1 MNFTQG
7 SQRDYLAVTFAS
19 HVISDEESMLI
30 STVRKTLLAGLT
42 AALVV
47 GLGASAL
54 ALPQTAPAA
63 VRANVAADGMP
74 LIAEDFVHPGAAK
87 LQQERGVT
95 LKHGDGHVWLTDVT
109 ALNEC
114 VGAANIA
121 IEARKGLYCF
131 KTDAKSGYLTL
142 ELPDTFNIWTQDH
155 PVRATLTAEGKST
168 VVNAPADELTSVGE
182 SGDTGLRS
190 VLVEIRITG

>member
-1 MNFTQG
+1 M
-7 SQRDYLAVTFAS
+7 S
-19 HVISDEESMLI
+19 ISR
-30 STVRKTLLAGLT
+30 VRKTLLAGLT

-54 ALPQTAPAA
+54 ALPKTTPAA
-63 VRANVAADGMP
+63 EISNAASNELP
-74 LIAEDFVHPGAAK
+74 LLVEDFAHPNAAK

-114 VGAANIA
+114 VGASNIA
-121 IEARKGLYCF
+121 VEARTGVFCF
-131 KTDAKSGYLTL
+131 KTDAKSGFLTL
-142 ELPDTFNIWTQDH
+142 ELPDAFNIWTQAH

-168 VVNAPADELTSVGE
+168 VVNAPADDLTSVGE

-190 VLVEIRITG
+190 VLVEIRVTG

>member
-1 MNFTQG
+1 M
-7 SQRDYLAVTFAS
+7 SKSIA
-19 HVISDEESMLI
+19 
-30 STVRKTLLAGLT
+30 RKALLVGLT
-42 AALVV
+42 ATLVA

-54 ALPQTAPAA
+54 ALPRTAPAA
-63 VRANVAADGMP
+63 ARANAAVGGMP
-74 LIAEDFVHPGAAK
+74 LLAEDFVHPGAAK
-87 LQQERGVT
+87 LQQERGVA

-114 VGAANIA
+114 VGASNIA
-121 IEARKGLYCF
+121 IEARTGVFCF

-155 PVRATLTAEGKST
+155 PVRATLTAEGKDT

-190 VLVEIRITG
+190 VLVEIRVTG

>member
-1 MNFTQG
+1 M
-7 SQRDYLAVTFAS
+7 SILP
-19 HVISDEESMLI
+19 
-30 STVRKTLLAGLT
+30 VRKMLLAGLT

-54 ALPQTAPAA
+54 AIPHTGPAA
-63 VRANVAADGMP
+63 NRANAADGGMP
-74 LIAEDFVHPGAAK
+74 LLVEDFVHPGAAK
-87 LQQERGVT
+87 LKQERGVT

-109 ALNEC
+109 ALNDC
-114 VGAANIA
+114 VSASNIA
-121 IEARKGLYCF
+121 IEARTGVFCF

-142 ELPDTFNIWTQDH
+142 ELPDAFNIWTQDH

-168 VVNAPADELTSVGE
+168 VVDAPADELTPVGE

-190 VLVEIRITG
+190 VLVEIRVTG